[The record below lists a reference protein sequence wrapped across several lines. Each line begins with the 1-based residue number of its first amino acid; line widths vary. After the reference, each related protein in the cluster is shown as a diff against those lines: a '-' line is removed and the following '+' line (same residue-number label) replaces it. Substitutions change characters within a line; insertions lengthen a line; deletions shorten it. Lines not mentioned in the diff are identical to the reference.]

1 MTRSVDTTV
10 TENSASIGTVSH
22 TTSNTVSDG
31 NRPPELLHESRL
43 TPIQWLILGLGML
56 ASMIEGF
63 DIVVISYTA
72 PAITQD
78 WGVSSEQMGLVLS
91 SGVLGMTLGAMFLS
105 WMADRYGRRVMVS
118 STLVIAGIATS
129 AVVFSSNA
137 VELMILR
144 AVAGLALGVLV
155 ASLTPL
161 MGEFS
166 PLRHRILI
174 VSVLVAA
181 ASAGAMIGGLFTAAV
196 IETHGWKTVFLYAG
210 LVTIVLG
217 VVMQFLVPES
227 IAFTIKRDP
236 KNALARVNR
245 TLKYIGQPQVNQL
258 PPVSE
263 RESQESASV
272 VSLFT
277 PSRKVPTCLAWTA
290 FFTGFVVVYFI
301 SSWMPQVLSN
311 AGLPQEKAIQGTV
324 AIPFGSIFGTMLMG
338 WLTRWFPLNYLVAGG
353 FILGTACIF
362 ILGSLTHDIA
372 AIPFGLLLF
381 MLFFVGI
388 TLMGAFS
395 NLYNVVMTIYPAQI
409 RSTGLGWAAGL
420 GRAGAVISPLL
431 AGVFIGMGVSM
442 PVLFVIFAVPA
453 IVAAICV
460 WVVPMRELS

>member
-1 MTRSVDTTV
+1 MTALTTAP
-10 TENSASIGTVSH
+10 TATPASP
-22 TTSNTVSDG
+22 N
-31 NRPPELLHESRL
+31 ELLHPSKI
-43 TPIQWLILGLGML
+43 TPVQWLILLLGMV

-78 WGVSSEQMGLVLS
+78 WGVSAEQMGMVLS

-118 STLVIAGIATS
+118 STLVVAGVATS
-129 AVVFSSNA
+129 AVMFTSNPM
-137 VELMILR
+137 ELVVLR
-144 AVAGLALGVLV
+144 AIAGLALGILV

-166 PLRHRILI
+166 PLRHRILV
-174 VSVLVAA
+174 VSILVAG
-181 ASAGAMIGGLFTAAV
+181 ASVGAMVGGLVTAAV
-196 IETHGWKTVFLYAG
+196 IESHGWKVVFLYAG
-210 LVTIVLG
+210 LITVVLG
-217 VVMQFLVPES
+217 VAMQFLVPES

-236 KNALARVNR
+236 QRALEKVNR
-245 TLKYIGQPQVNQL
+245 TLKYIGQAAVQQL
-258 PPVSE
+258 PVVSE

-272 VSLFT
+272 VSLMT
-277 PSRKVPTCLAWTA
+277 PARRRATWLSWTA

-301 SSWMPQVLSN
+301 SSWMPQLLSN

-338 WLTRWFPLNYLVAGG
+338 WLSRWIPLNRLLTGG
-353 FILGTACIF
+353 FVLGTACICVMGVF
-362 ILGSLTHDIA
+362 ANDIGV
-372 AIPFGLLLF
+372 IPFEILLF

-431 AGVFIGMGVSM
+431 AGLLIGFGVSM
-442 PVLFVIFAVPA
+442 PMLFVLFAVPGL
-453 IVAAICV
+453 IAALCV
-460 WVVPMRELS
+460 WVIRMQELP